1 MHPLHWHCHVLVLVL
16 VPEEQVLSQVKGLKS
31 ALASPPLWRLKI
43 EDMSPLELSPKIF
56 TVFYAKRPFKHGEK
70 T

>member
-1 MHPLHWHCHVLVLVL
+1 MHPLHWHCHVLVL

-43 EDMSPLELSPKIF
+43 EDMSPLELSPKIRE
-56 TVFYAKRPFKHGEK
+56 V
-70 T
+70 